1 MKKLKPFILVLFSIV
16 LSLIF
21 VFYVNNRDDND
32 KTYLMSDYISEAD
45 QSMRNYFN
53 ETDLPVYQGEYFEVK
68 VKEAFVYSGENG
80 GKLYI
85 YNLLIAP
92 IYKQKMIISS
102 FKLSSLEYGVKFDNI
117 YFEQNDVFGRVDKNK
132 YTYLTVDQILCN
144 QYQFCLYDNSF
155 LFNYEITEEQLM
167 SCFTNI
173 LLTININN
181 YEDKIELKNIKI
193 SEFSKENLN
202 NNIINI
208 YMIEGVLSAN
218 IHAYVSAWNE
228 DLQ

>member
-102 FKLSSLEYGVKFDNI
+102 FKLSSLEYGAKFDNI
-117 YFEQNDVFGRVDKNK
+117 YFEQND
-132 YTYLTVDQILCN
+132 
-144 QYQFCLYDNSF
+144 
-155 LFNYEITEEQLM
+155 
-167 SCFTNI
+167 
-173 LLTININN
+173 
-181 YEDKIELKNIKI
+181 
-193 SEFSKENLN
+193 
-202 NNIINI
+202 
-208 YMIEGVLSAN
+208 
-218 IHAYVSAWNE
+218 
-228 DLQ
+228 